1 MVGGVG
7 GVGWLLEITV
17 SEQLSS
23 ALLNSAQLC
32 SVHGYARVHTST
44 GICFS
49 LGALVGKGVGPE
61 GCFGRSA

>member
-32 SVHGYARVHTST
+32 SVHGYARVHTSY
-44 GICFS
+44 GNMF
-49 LGALVGKGVGPE
+49 LPGHVAWEGGGP
-61 GCFGRSA
+61 